1 MRRIVFSYLEGIFF
15 MHSDV
20 CFMIAQLEREE
31 LLKNKKHMY
40 WRHPNYQMGKR
51 SPGLVR
57 RLWKA
62 MIAALSGPPSKG
74 TMIRTPAR
82 RINRPQ
88 QLDSIPA
95 QP

>member
-1 MRRIVFSYLEGIFF
+1 

-31 LLKNKKHMY
+31 LLRNKKHMY

-74 TMIRTPAR
+74 TIDQNAGSTNQSTSAVGFDSGSTVVNRLHSRYIR
-82 RINRPQ
+82 N
-88 QLDSIPA
+88 S
-95 QP
+95 